1 VFPGFV
7 SITDKSLVLRGEGA
21 SRTVI
26 DRGDPS
32 GERPIVILS
41 CSQSF
46 QITIQ
51 DLAITDTGF
60 VRNSG
65 GLSNS
70 GCKLK
75 LKNSTVTGHSSGAG
89 ILHRGNRL
97 SIEDSVVAGNVPGI
111 SLESGTGTLIHSA
124 VFSNATRGT
133 GGGVVIGESGTLR
146 VHRSTISK

>member
-1 VFPGFV
+1 VSGCRLRSLRIFSGVFPGLV

-26 DRGDPS
+26 DRLDA
-32 GERPIVILS
+32 ERTNVILS

-51 DLAITDTGF
+51 DLAIT
-60 VRNSG
+60 NSHSNPDQT

-75 LKNSTVTGHSSGAG
+75 LKNSAVTGHSVGG
-89 ILHRGNRL
+89 ISHGGSTL
-97 SIEDSVVAGNVPGI
+97 SIEGSVVTHNGGGI
-111 SLESGTGTLIHSA
+111 LLESGKG
-124 VFSNATRGT
+124 
-133 GGGVVIGESGTLR
+133 
-146 VHRSTISK
+146 